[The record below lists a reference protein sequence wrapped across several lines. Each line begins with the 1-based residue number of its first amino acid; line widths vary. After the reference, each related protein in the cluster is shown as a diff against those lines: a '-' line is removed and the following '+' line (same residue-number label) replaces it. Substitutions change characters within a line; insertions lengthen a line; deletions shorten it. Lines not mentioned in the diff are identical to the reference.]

1 MRGGFPQSMCSKKYD
16 WMHQDLERLQ
26 AGDRL
31 RTMIESHWLDDGYM
45 ERDGIRM
52 LNLASN
58 HYLGLNPWLDD
69 NGWEQVKAWC
79 RQYGESGVRIGSGAS
94 RLISGHD
101 GVHAQLEREIAKFK
115 GRQAALV
122 FTSGYMA
129 NVGVIAALVGRNDA
143 VFSDRLNHASIVDGA
158 LLSRAHMY
166 RYSHLD
172 MNKLEYQLQ
181 QWSKTLEGKRNHALI
196 VSDAVFSMDGTVAPL
211 RDLVLL
217 KERYNALLLIDE
229 AHSGGVY
236 GVEGRGLCHKLGL
249 HERVD
254 IVMGTFGKAFGAV
267 GAYIAADD
275 IVIRYMINR
284 ARTLIYNTG
293 LPPLMAALILM
304 RLEQVKKADHSRFA
318 LMRNAALLR
327 DGFMEAGLNTGEG
340 SSHIVPLILGTD
352 DRAVEISR
360 ELAQLGI
367 AGIAIRP
374 PTVPEGTA
382 RIRFTPM
389 ASQSEQEL
397 RKAVSI
403 VVNVV
408 RGT

>member
-1 MRGGFPQSMCSKKYD
+1 MCSKKYD

>member
-1 MRGGFPQSMCSKKYD
+1 MSSTRYD
-16 WMHQDLERLQ
+16 WMHQELERLE
-26 AGDRL
+26 AEDRL
-31 RTMIESHWLDDGYM
+31 RSMTESHWLDDGFM
-45 ERDGIRM
+45 ERDGVRM

-69 NGWEQVKAWC
+69 CGWEQVKAWC
-79 RQYGESGVRIGSGAS
+79 RQYGEPGVRIGSGAS

-129 NVGVIAALVGRNDA
+129 NVGSIAALVGRNDA

-181 QWSKTLEGKRNHALI
+181 QWSKTLEGKRNQALI

-229 AHSGGVY
+229 AHSSGVY
-236 GVEGRGLCHKLGL
+236 GAKGRGLCHELGM

-304 RLEQVKKADHSRFA
+304 RLEQVKDADDSRIA
-318 LMRNAALLR
+318 LMRNAVLLR
-327 DGFMEAGLNTGEG
+327 EGLKGAGLNAGVG
-340 SSHIVPLILGTD
+340 NSHIVPLILGTD
-352 DRAVEISR
+352 ERAVAISR
-360 ELAQLGI
+360 KLAQSGI

-389 ASQSEQEL
+389 ASQSEDEL

-403 VVNVV
+403 ITKVV
-408 RGT
+408 RET

>member
-1 MRGGFPQSMCSKKYD
+1 MCSKKYD

-26 AGDRL
+26 AGERL
-31 RTMIESHWLDDGYM
+31 RNMIESHWLDDGYM

-69 NGWEQVKAWC
+69 DGWEQVKAWC

-143 VFSDRLNHASIVDGA
+143 VFSDKLNHASIVDGA

-181 QWSKTLEGKRNHALI
+181 QWSKTLEGKQNHALI

-236 GVEGRGLCHKLGL
+236 GVEGQGICHKLSL

-304 RLEQVKKADHSRFA
+304 RLEQVKKADHSRLA

-327 DGFMEAGLNTGEG
+327 DGFIEAGLNTGVG

-352 DRAVEISR
+352 DRAVAISR
-360 ELAQLGI
+360 KLAQSGI

-389 ASQSEQEL
+389 ASQSEEEL
-397 RKAVSI
+397 RKALSI
-403 VVNVV
+403 IVKVV
-408 RGT
+408 RET